1 MGLDNYRLKKGIGTD
16 HPLNPGLLTT
26 DACAQ
31 TIVQMECNMFIAYVY
46 SLFNTDLC
54 ITEMS
59 L

>member
-1 MGLDNYRLKKGIGTD
+1 MGLENYRLKKGIVTD

-31 TIVQMECNMFIAYVY
+31 TIVHMKCNVFIACVY
-46 SLFNTDLC
+46 SLFDTDLC
-54 ITEMS
+54 VTEMS